1 MILRLSIIFVILWSI
16 WLLSFKVSVPFSTT
30 DNELYF
36 KLSMILISVI
46 SVIIYTITLIKF
58 LAFIKRFEITNK
70 ESLLKL
76 ASFILL
82 FICLVSIAYNL
93 LFGVIAFIHYLGL
106 VNYSDFEQYQYYLDF
121 IHIFL
126 NVIYSGLLTYY
137 VLKMKGEFKKQFY
150 PYLITVWIIYLL
162 PYISNNFGLH
172 LDMWLKESLVILE
185 IVAVFIILLVSKD
198 KISKTLDN

>member
-58 LAFIKRFEITNK
+58 LAFIKRFEITSK

-76 ASFILL
+76 A
-82 FICLVSIAYNL
+82 
-93 LFGVIAFIHYLGL
+93 
-106 VNYSDFEQYQYYLDF
+106 
-121 IHIFL
+121 
-126 NVIYSGLLTYY
+126 IYS
-137 VLKMKGEFKKQFY
+137 F
-150 PYLITVWIIYLL
+150 IYLL
-162 PYISNNFGLH
+162 SFNRI
-172 LDMWLKESLVILE
+172 
-185 IVAVFIILLVSKD
+185 
-198 KISKTLDN
+198 